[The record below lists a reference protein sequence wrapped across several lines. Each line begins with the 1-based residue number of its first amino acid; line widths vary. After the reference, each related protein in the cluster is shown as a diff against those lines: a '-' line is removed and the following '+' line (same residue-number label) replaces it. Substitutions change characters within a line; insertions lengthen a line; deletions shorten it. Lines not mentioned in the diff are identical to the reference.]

1 MRFTETV
8 TMIMMLTMMSTTM
21 MVMTTMPHVS
31 RYPQVE
37 AEVPLLRR
45 ALQLLTIFGATG
57 SQKTSK
63 KYHLIFVTK
72 KSYYLWRD
80 MVLKKF
86 QKSPFHW
93 SLTKITASSIFCA
106 GLLRFSN
113 LFKMFN
119 IWALSLLRE
128 EKLFWSACLLISSL
142 TNVLICKYPVTSCVE
157 LH

>member
-1 MRFTETV
+1 MATACSKLKEKILRLKASNQMRFTETV

-72 KSYYLWRD
+72 K
-80 MVLKKF
+80 
-86 QKSPFHW
+86 
-93 SLTKITASSIFCA
+93 
-106 GLLRFSN
+106 
-113 LFKMFN
+113 
-119 IWALSLLRE
+119 LSL
-128 EKLFWSACLLISSL
+128 SL
-142 TNVLICKYPVTSCVE
+142 ARQGPKKIPNITF
-157 LH
+157 